1 MSNPPKHSP
10 DQDALRRALFAVKDM
25 RAKLEALEQ
34 AKKEPIAIV
43 GLACRLPG
51 GVRDRRSYWHLLANG
66 IDAVSEIP
74 ADRWD
79 VEAYYD
85 PDPEAPGKMYT
96 RHGSFVS
103 DIDKFDPQFFGIAP
117 REAASMDPQQRM
129 LLEVTW
135 EALENA
141 GYAPDKLAGSAAGV
155 FVGISTNDF
164 AHYLKRDND
173 PSYID
178 PYTGTGGAFCVA
190 AGRLS
195 YLLGLHGPNF
205 AVDTACSSSLV
216 AVHLACESLRS
227 GKSPMAIAAG
237 VNLILI
243 PEPNVYFTRMRAISP
258 DGRCKTFDAAADGYG
273 RGEGCGVIV
282 LKRLAQAV
290 ADGDHIHAVIRGTAI
305 NHDGRSSGLTVPN
318 GQAQQAVIR
327 AALADAGLDPLQVG
341 YVDAH
346 GTGTPLGD
354 PIEMRAL
361 AAALCRSRSSAQPLL
376 VGSAKTNFGHLEA
389 AAGIAGLLKVVLAL
403 QHRQI
408 PPHLHFKNP
417 SPHIPWDEIPV
428 TIPTKL
434 QPWQAQPGERIAGV
448 SSFGFSGT
456 NAHVVLQE
464 WEAVRS
470 GEGEGEPVRVSLE
483 DAARNGLQILTLSA
497 KNDTALR
504 ELAQRYERHLAAPE
518 APSLADVTFTA
529 NTGRAHWAHRLA
541 VTAESAEQLREKLA
555 AFAAGQPAP
564 NVITGVSAEA
574 ATGGPK
580 LAFLFTGQ
588 GAQYPGMGRQLY
600 ETQPVF
606 RATLEKCDELLRP
619 HLEKPLL
626 SVLFSNQSSVV
637 SDQSSLPADHRS
649 LLTDHWLHQT
659 AYTQPALFALEYALA
674 EMWKAWGIKPSV
686 VMGHSVGE
694 YVAACVAGMLSLE
707 DALKLIAA
715 RGRLMQALPPAGA
728 MVAVFTNEFKVAQAL
743 IPFQEQVDI
752 AAINGP
758 QNVVISGEQEAVAA
772 IVKALEA
779 EGIKSKALTVSHA
792 FHSPLM
798 EPMLDAFERIA
809 AEIAFQPPR
818 VPLISNV
825 TGRRL
830 EIESWQAG
838 SAPVAHQSGAFPNP
852 QIYWRRH
859 VREAVRFA
867 ASLHTLQEMG
877 CQVFLELGPNPTLL
891 GMAKACVPANYG
903 TWVPS
908 LRKGQEDWPEI
919 LKNLAT
925 LYVNGVEVNWSALH
939 RERGGR
945 RVPLPTYP
953 FQRERYWIDERRA
966 KAEGPAALAASDIA
980 ASHPLLGAR
989 LPVALA
995 DNVIFAAEIGTRRQS
1010 YLDDHR
1016 VHGVA
1021 VFPATAYLELAQ
1033 AAAAEALGGQACEVA
1048 ELLIQ
1053 APLLLE
1059 EEGSRRVQTVLL
1071 RGEQAE
1077 TPFQIYSFSSE
1088 DNAWSLHAQGRLV
1101 PISSETADAAADTLA
1116 AIRGRCRTELPAAD
1130 FYDNMQHSGVEYG
1143 PQFRGITQLWRGEQE
1158 AIAAVHLPTALAAEA
1173 ETHHL
1178 HPALLDACLQ
1188 VLGACLNQGATATG
1202 ETYLPIRVERFR
1214 LHGKGHGRVWSHAR
1228 LHRQENDSPETL
1240 TGDLF
1245 VYDEAGRLA
1254 AEILGLH
1261 LKRTAAAALQRA
1273 LTDKLPDWLHR
1284 LHWQPQPLS
1293 TAPAAGRGE
1302 AWLLFADRHGFG
1314 AKLLDQLQSRGEH
1327 GTLVFAGACYRR
1339 RDDGHFEID
1348 PARPED
1354 FLRVLQESAGRPW
1367 RGVIYLWGL
1376 ENVVR
1381 PELPVAE
1388 LEAQSAHVCGG
1399 ALFLVQAL
1407 ARLTAAPLPQLWLV
1421 TGGSQP
1427 VGANNAAVAV
1437 VPSALWGLGRTI
1449 AAEHPELRC
1458 KRVDLDPGMAGNL
1471 AAASGDAPVEG
1482 FPNEENV
1489 PLLVQE
1495 LLRDDDEDQIAYR
1508 GNVRHLGR
1516 LVKIDAR
1523 RAKREQPAAQ
1533 TRPAIAPEQ
1542 ALQLLISKRGV
1553 LDHLSYQPVARRQP
1567 GPGEVE
1573 IEVQATGLNF
1583 RDVLNAL
1590 GMYPGDPGPVGGEC
1604 AGLIVA
1610 VGEGVTN
1617 YAIGE
1622 AVIALGAGC
1631 FTTHLTT
1638 RADWIAPKPAAL
1650 SFAEAAAIP
1659 ITFLT
1664 AYYGLHQL
1672 AGIKAG
1678 ERVLIH
1684 AAAGGVG
1691 QAALQ
1696 LAQRA
1701 GAEVF
1706 GTASP
1711 GKWDFLKAQ
1720 GVTHIMNSRTLAF
1733 AEQVLQATQGAG
1745 VDIVLN
1751 SLAHEFIPKS
1761 LAILAP
1767 HGRFLEIGKRGVW
1780 SNEQVAALRRDV
1792 SYWVYDLGVVMLE
1805 DPALLQ
1811 KMYRELL
1818 AGFEA
1823 GTLKPPPVKV
1833 FSREQ
1838 TLDAFRYMAQAKHV
1852 GKVVVEQGAKGKE
1865 QEARGRGQGAIDA
1878 EASYLITGGMGAL
1891 GLKVAEWLVEKGARH
1906 LVLVGRRA
1914 PSAAAAA
1921 VIQKLEAD
1929 GARIMTVA
1937 ADVASAE
1944 EVQRILQKMV
1954 QAGLPP
1960 LRGIFHA
1967 AGVLEDGVLLQQNW
1981 PRFAKVFAPKVS
1993 GAWNLHTAT
2002 LGMALDFFVLFSSTS
2017 ALLGAAGQGNY
2028 AAANAFL
2035 DGLAHYRRALG
2046 LPALSVDWGPWAEV
2060 GMAANLGSKEQQR
2073 LASQGMG
2080 TIAPSQ
2086 GLRILAEL
2094 LGRDEAQIGVLP
2106 VHWRKFLL
2114 QFAAG
2119 KVPPVLRAIAGEMSS
2134 RPAEKAAAPVSTNE
2148 FQQRLEAAQPAE
2160 RPGLMVT
2167 HVRALVAR
2175 VLGLHSLEAIG
2186 LQQPLQELGMDSLM
2200 AVELRNAIGNSV
2212 GRELP
2217 ATLLYDYPTV
2227 KALADYLLEKVF
2239 VFSAAP
2245 APAKAERKAVAADEA
2260 IAIIGLGCRFP
2271 GGADGAASFWQLLHE
2286 AREGVS
2292 EVPAERWNIDAY
2304 YDPNPDA
2311 PGKMY
2316 VRKGGFLR
2324 EVDKFDARFFSITP
2338 REAVSMDPQ
2347 QRLLLEVTWEALEH
2361 AGLVPETI
2369 MGSQTGVFVGIS
2381 GTDYSQ
2387 LLLKR
2392 LDAASIDAYAGTGNA
2407 FSVASGRLSYT
2418 FGLQGPSLAVD
2429 TACSSSLVSVHL
2441 ACNSLRRG
2449 ECDLALAGGVNLIL
2463 TPEATINFSRA
2474 RMLAADG
2481 RCKTFDAA
2489 ADGYVR
2495 GEGCGMIVLKR
2506 LSQAQADGDNIL
2518 AIIRGSAVN
2527 QDGRS
2532 NGLTAPNGPAQE
2544 AVMRAALANAG
2555 VAPHEVQY
2563 LEAHGT
2569 GTSLGDPIE
2578 VRALGNVLREGRD
2591 ADHPLVLG
2599 SVKTNFGHLEAAAGI
2614 AGLIKVVLALQ
2625 HGEIPAHLHFTKL
2638 NPLISLQEIP
2648 AVIPVT
2654 SQSWSRNGGVRLA
2667 GVSSFGFSGTNAHV
2681 ILQEWAAV
2689 RPGEGEAGGVIV
2701 ASPETSAAANDS
2713 HLLTISAKSESA
2725 LRQLA
2730 QRYGIF
2736 LERHREL
2743 SLPDLCQAAARTRTQ
2758 FEYRAAMV
2766 AGNHEQMQPQLAI
2779 LADGKS
2785 APHVITGR
2793 AQEAPRLAFLFTGQG
2808 SQYPGMGRELYET
2821 QPVFRAALEKCDELL
2836 RPHLEKSLLSVLFEQ
2851 QSPVVSEQS
2860 SVSSDQSSVATDH
2873 WLHQTAYTQPALFAL
2888 EYALAELW
2896 KSWGITPAVV
2906 MGHSVG
2912 EYVAACVA
2920 GMLSLA
2926 DGLKLIAARG
2936 RLMQALPH
2944 NGAMVAVFAEEARVA
2959 EAVASAAGQ
2968 VAIAAING
2976 PQNIVI
2982 SGEQEAVAALVS
2994 SFEASG
3000 IKSKALTV
3008 SHAFHSPLMEPM
3020 LEAFAQVVAEIE
3032 FHEAQIPVI
3041 SNLTA
3046 QPLQLDLRPEQPAP
3060 GEDGHPGA
3068 GLPPGVYWRRHLR
3081 EVVRFLPSMQT
3092 LHDLGIK
3099 HFVEIGPAP
3108 VLLGMAAK
3116 CLSEAQAAAA
3126 TWIPSLRKGQPEKA
3140 QMLKSLGQLFVIGC
3154 NVNWQG
3160 LFGDRPRPRLALPTY
3175 PFQRERYWCD
3185 ERKTPAVT
3193 ARPLPAAGGHP
3204 LLGQRL
3210 RSPLLKDPVFESVV
3224 SLAHIPFLDGH
3235 RVYGAVVF
3243 PATAYLEMIIAAAR
3257 QAQLDPP
3264 LLEHLTIHAPLIL
3277 SENEETAL
3285 QVALQAGEAG
3295 GFTFQVFSLPV
3306 AQQNTAE
3313 TWRLHASGSIRRALP
3328 DTAAP
3333 RRALPE
3339 VQAACTTPLA
3349 APEFYRQLQHN
3360 GMQYGRSFLCLEQIL
3375 RGENEALGR
3384 LALPEKLEGEYHL
3397 HPALLDGGLQLLGA
3411 ALAEQAQTSEG
3422 ESFLPVTL
3430 GQYRVFRPGA
3440 VPQWTHARIQTPPAA
3455 GNDSLQGEVQWL
3467 DASGEVIAALGA
3479 LELKRVKRAALA
3491 RLQPQHTAPRLY
3503 ELRWQPQPLSGD
3515 APGQIAGTQWLILAD
3530 RHGAGAA
3537 LAAQLQAQG
3546 ANCELAFL
3554 DAGLAVARNGQWHL
3568 DPSRVEEFE
3577 RLLLGKQCD
3586 GIVHLWSREAGL
3598 APAATPAQVMAAQR
3612 VLCGSAL
3619 HLTQAVLKHNEAGRT
3634 RLWFVTFGAQP
3645 VRDNESLDCTASALW
3660 GFRRALAAEHPELRN
3675 VCVDLDPIPAE
3686 QTQPSAGAESA
3697 ASVMYALSRELA
3709 ANSGED
3715 QVAYR
3720 NGERY
3725 VARLAQSEE
3734 RTEQPVAAS
3743 PGASLPAAE
3752 TAEQLQ
3758 VTMPGI
3764 LDGLRYQPVLRR
3776 PPQPGEVEI
3785 RIHATGLNFRDVLI
3799 VLGMYPGASA
3809 PIGFECAGVITAVG
3823 EGVNEFKP
3831 GDEVIALSSGCF
3843 GTFTTTRAVWV
3854 AAKPTGL
3861 GFVEAA
3867 TIPLV
3872 FLTAYYGLHHLAKI
3886 KAGERVL
3893 IHSAAGGVGVAAVQ
3907 LALRAGAQV
3916 FGTAS
3921 TGKWDFLKSLGV
3933 AQVMNSRTLEFAEQ
3947 VQAATAG
3954 RGVDIVLNSLADDF
3968 IPRSFAVLAANGRFL
3983 EIGKRGIW
3991 SPEQAAQA
3999 RPDVSYWAYDLG
4011 EVMLTQPA
4019 LIQAMYR
4026 ELLAGFRDG
4035 SLKPLPVKTFAPDE
4049 AVAAFRYMAQAKH
4062 IGKVVVE
4069 QGAKGKGQEAKG
4081 KRQEAIEGKASYLV
4095 TGGMGALGLR
4105 VAEWLVEKGARHLVL
4120 VGRRSPTA
4128 EAAAVIKRLEESGAR
4143 VLPLVGDVAL
4153 PGEVQRLLAEMAQ
4166 AGLPPLR
4173 GLIHAAGVLDD
4184 AVISQQSWPRFE
4196 KVMMPKVAGA
4206 WNLHRGT
4213 AHLQLDFFV
4222 LFSSTAAVLG
4232 SPGQSNYAAANAF
4245 LDGLA
4250 HHRRNL
4256 GLPAVSLNWG
4266 PWAEIGM
4273 AANLSNAEQERM
4285 AAQGLNLIAPAQG
4298 LQILE
4303 NMLFSRSSQRLV
4315 LAMDWRLFLQKI
4327 SGGQVPPLL
4336 TLIAQKTGSTSAASE
4351 PELLRRLAE
4360 SAAEEREELLAAH
4373 IHEQIIR
4380 VLGLNP
4386 AETLNGRQSLNEL
4399 GMDSLM
4405 AVELRNALSALVG
4418 RTLPATLLYDHPNLA
4433 ALTNYLGREVLA
4445 LEFKPPDGKQPAAG
4459 GQPAAVVEQI
4469 KQLSEDE
4476 LAASIDAEIAELEN
4490 LLK

>member
-51 GVRDRRSYWHLLANG
+51 GVHDGQSYWHLLANG

-74 ADRWD
+74 PDRWD

-85 PDPEAPGKMYT
+85 PDPDAPGKMYT
-96 RHGSFVS
+96 RYGSFVS

-227 GKSPMAIAAG
+227 GKSSLAIAAG

-243 PEPNVYFTRMRAISP
+243 PEPNIYFTRMRAISP

-341 YVDAH
+341 YIDAH

-361 AAALCRSRSSAQPLL
+361 AAALCRGRSSAQSLI

-464 WEAVRS
+464 WQAARS
-470 GEGEGEPVRVSLE
+470 EERERERVKVSLAN
-483 DAARNGLQILTLSA
+483 AARNELQILTLSA
-497 KNDTALR
+497 KSETALR
-504 ELAQRYERHLAAPE
+504 ELAQRYARYLAAPE
-518 APSLADVTFTA
+518 APPLADVTFTA

-541 VTAESAEQLREKLA
+541 VTAESTEQMREKLA
-555 AFAAGQPAP
+555 AFAAGQPAS
-564 NVITGVSAEA
+564 NVLTGVSAEA

-606 RATLEKCDELLRP
+606 RDALERCDELLRP
-619 HLEKPLL
+619 HLERPLL
-626 SVLFSNQSSVV
+626 SVLFR
-637 SDQSSLPADHRS
+637 DQATLPTDDRS
-649 LLTDHWLHQT
+649 PSPDYWLHQT

-694 YVAACVAGMLSLE
+694 YVAACVAGMLNLE
-707 DALKLIAA
+707 DGLKLIAA
-715 RGRLMQALPPAGA
+715 RGRLMQALPPTGA
-728 MVAVFTNEFKVAQAL
+728 MVAVFTNEFKVAQAIL
-743 IPFQEQVDI
+743 PFQEQVDI

-758 QNVVISGEQEAVAA
+758 QNVVISGEKEAVAA

-798 EPMLDAFERIA
+798 EPMLEAFESVA
-809 AEIAFQPPR
+809 AEIVFQPPR

-830 EIESWQAG
+830 EIQSWQAG
-838 SAPVAHQSGAFPNP
+838 SAPAAHQPGAFANP

-859 VREAVRFA
+859 VRETVRFA
-867 ASLHTLQEMG
+867 ASMHTLQEMG

-925 LYVNGVEVNWSALH
+925 LYVNGVEVNWSAWH

-953 FQRERYWIDERRA
+953 FQRERYWIDERRR
-966 KAEGPAALAASDIA
+966 KAEGAAALTASESA

-995 DNVIFAAEIGTRRQS
+995 ENVIFATEIGIRRQS

-1016 VHGVA
+1016 VHGVV

-1033 AAAAEALGGQACEVA
+1033 AAAAEAMAGQACEV
-1048 ELLIQ
+1048 EEVVIQ

-1059 EEGSRRVQTVLL
+1059 EEAVRRVQTVLL
-1071 RGEQAE
+1071 LGEQAQAS
-1077 TPFQIYSFSSE
+1077 FQIYSFSSE
-1088 DNAWSLHAQGRLV
+1088 NSAWSLHAQGRLV
-1101 PISSETADAAADTLA
+1101 PLSTNPAEAAANTLA
-1116 AIRGRCRTELPAAD
+1116 AIRDRCRTELPPAD
-1130 FYDNMQHSGVEYG
+1130 FYNNMQHSGVEYG

-1158 AIAAVHLPTALAAEA
+1158 AIAAVQVPPALSAEA
-1173 ETHHL
+1173 ETHYF

-1188 VLGACLNQGATATG
+1188 VLGACLNQGAAAAG
-1202 ETYLPIRVERFR
+1202 ETYLPIRIERFR
-1214 LHGKGHGRVWSHAR
+1214 LHGKGHRRVWSHAR
-1228 LHRQENDSPETL
+1228 LHRQESDSPETL

-1245 VYDEAGRLA
+1245 IYDEAGRLA
-1254 AEILGLH
+1254 AEIVGLH
-1261 LKRTAAAALQRA
+1261 LKRTSVTALQRA
-1273 LTDKLPDWLHR
+1273 LIDKLPDWLHR
-1284 LHWQPQPLS
+1284 LHWLPQPLS
-1293 TAPAAGRGE
+1293 AAPAAGRGE
-1302 AWLLFADRHGFG
+1302 AWLLFADRLGFG

-1327 GTLVFAGACYRR
+1327 GVLVFAGECYHR
-1339 RDDGHFEID
+1339 RDEGHYEID

-1354 FLRVLQESAGRPW
+1354 FLRVVQESVGRPW

-1376 ENVVR
+1376 ESVAQ
-1381 PELPVAE
+1381 PEMPVAE
-1388 LEAQSAHVCGG
+1388 LEAQSAYVCGG
-1399 ALFLVQAL
+1399 ALNVAQAL
-1407 ARLTAAPLPQLWLV
+1407 ASLTASPLPHLWLV
-1421 TGGSQP
+1421 TCGGQQ
-1427 VGANNAAVAV
+1427 VGANKTAVAV

-1458 KRVDLDPGMAGNL
+1458 KRVDLDPGMAGGL
-1471 AAASGDAPVEG
+1471 TVADREAPAARFVT
-1482 FPNEENV
+1482 EENV
-1489 PLLVQE
+1489 ALLVHE

-1508 GNVRHLGR
+1508 DSVRHLGR
-1516 LVKIDAR
+1516 LEKIDLR

-1533 TRPAIAPEQ
+1533 TRPAIAPQQ

-1553 LDHLSYQPVARRQP
+1553 LDNLSYQPVSRRQP

-1604 AGLIVA
+1604 AGIIVA

-1617 YAIGE
+1617 CAIGQ
-1622 AVIALGAGC
+1622 AVMALGAGC

-1638 RADWIAPKPAAL
+1638 RADWVAPKPAAL
-1650 SFAEAAAIP
+1650 SFTEAAAIP

-1672 AGIKAG
+1672 AKIKAG
-1678 ERVLIH
+1678 DRVLIH

-1720 GVTHIMNSRTLAF
+1720 GVAHIMNSRTLAF
-1733 AEQVLQATQGAG
+1733 AEEVLQATQGAG

-1751 SLAHEFIPKS
+1751 SLADEFIPKS

-1811 KMYRELL
+1811 KMFRELL
-1818 AGFEA
+1818 AGFET

-1833 FSREQ
+1833 FSHEQ
-1838 TLDAFRYMAQAKHV
+1838 TLNAFRYMAQAKHI
-1852 GKVVVEQGAKGKE
+1852 GKVVVAQGARG
-1865 QEARGRGQGAIDA
+1865 QEPGARGQGQAAIEA
-1878 EASYLITGGMGAL
+1878 QASYLITGGMGAL

-1921 VIQKLEAD
+1921 AIQKLEAD
-1929 GARIMTVA
+1929 GARVVTIA
-1937 ADVASAE
+1937 ADVASAA
-1944 EVQRILQKMV
+1944 EVQRVLQQMS

-1960 LRGIFHA
+1960 LRGLIHA

-1981 PRFAKVFAPKVS
+1981 PRFARVFAPKVS

-2002 LGMALDFFVLFSSTS
+2002 RAMALDFFVLFSSTS

-2046 LPALSVDWGPWAEV
+2046 LPALSVNWGPWAEV

-2073 LASQGMG
+2073 LTSQGMG
-2080 TIAPSQ
+2080 AITPSQ
-2086 GLRILAEL
+2086 GLRILEEL
-2094 LGRDEAQIGVLP
+2094 LGCDEAQIGVLP
-2106 VHWRKFLL
+2106 VQWRKFLA
-2114 QFAAG
+2114 QFAVG
-2119 KVPPVLRAIAGEMSS
+2119 KVPPVLRAIADEMSS
-2134 RPAEKAAAPVSTNE
+2134 RPAEKPAMPDSTTE
-2148 FQQRLEAAQPAE
+2148 FQQRLAAAQPAE
-2160 RPGLMVT
+2160 RRGLMET
-2167 HVRALVAR
+2167 HLRALIGR
-2175 VLGLHSLEAIG
+2175 VLGLHSPEAIG

-2227 KALADYLLEKVF
+2227 KALADFLLEKVF

-2245 APAKAERKAVAADEA
+2245 AAAKAASKAVAADEA

-2271 GGADGAASFWQLLHE
+2271 GGADDAASFWQLLHE

-2292 EVPAERWNIDAY
+2292 EVPAERWNIDEY

-2338 REAVSMDPQ
+2338 REAVTMDPQ

-2361 AGLVPETI
+2361 AGLVPETL

-2392 LDAASIDAYAGTGNA
+2392 LDAASIDAYVGTGNA

-2418 FGLQGPSLAVD
+2418 FGLQGLSLAVD

-2495 GEGCGMIVLKR
+2495 GEGCGIIVLKR

-2544 AVMRAALANAG
+2544 AVIRAALANAG

-2569 GTSLGDPIE
+2569 GTALGDPIE
-2578 VRALGNVLREGRD
+2578 VRALGNVFREGRD

-2599 SVKTNFGHLEAAAGI
+2599 SVKTNLGHLESAAGI

-2638 NPLISLQEIP
+2638 NPLISLEEIP
-2648 AVIPVT
+2648 AVIPVRT
-2654 SQSWSRNGGVRLA
+2654 QSWPRNGGVRLA
-2667 GVSSFGFSGTNAHV
+2667 GVSSFGFSGTNAHI
-2681 ILQEWAAV
+2681 ILQEAPA
-2689 RPGEGEAGGVIV
+2689 
-2701 ASPETSAAANDS
+2701 TSAPPDAAPAADGMQ
-2713 HLLTISAKSESA
+2713 LLTLSAKTEKA
-2725 LRQLA
+2725 LRDLA
-2730 QRYGIF
+2730 RRYVAF
-2736 LERHREL
+2736 LNQPAAPALAEVCYSANTTRSTFAHRLGVVAET
-2743 SLPDLCQAAARTRTQ
+2743 LPALREKLTAFA
-2758 FEYRAAMV
+2758 
-2766 AGNHEQMQPQLAI
+2766 EQKTVREIATGHVKENSQP
-2779 LADGKS
+2779 K
-2785 APHVITGR
+2785 VV
-2793 AQEAPRLAFLFTGQG
+2793 FLFTGQG
-2808 SQYPGMGRELYET
+2808 AQYPAMGRRLYET
-2821 QPVFRAALEKCDELL
+2821 QPVFRAALEKCDALL
-2836 RPHLEKSLLSVLFEQ
+2836 RPHLDKPLLSVLFDDQ
-2851 QSPVVSEQS
+2851 PSGSSDPS
-2860 SVSSDQSSVATDH
+2860 SVDGDP
-2873 WLHQTAYTQPALFAL
+2873 WLHQTAYTQPALFAI

-2896 KSWGITPAVV
+2896 RAWGVRPAAV

-2920 GMLSLA
+2920 GMLSLE
-2926 DGLKLIAARG
+2926 DSLKLIASRG
-2936 RLMQALPH
+2936 RLMQALPR
-2944 NGAMVAVFAEEARVA
+2944 NGEMAAIFAEEERV
-2959 EAVASAAGQ
+2959 VAALSDFRER
-2968 VAIAAING
+2968 VSLAAING
-2976 PQNIVI
+2976 PANVVI
-2982 SGEQEAVAALVS
+2982 SGEAEAVNTVLARLQAEGVQWKKLV
-2994 SFEASG
+2994 
-3000 IKSKALTV
+3000 V
-3008 SHAFHSPLMEPM
+3008 SHAFHSPLMAPM
-3020 LEAFAQVVAEIE
+3020 LDAFEMVVGGLE
-3032 FHEAQIPVI
+3032 FQPAKIPLI

-3046 QPLQLDLRPEQPAP
+3046 KPLQFD
-3060 GEDGHPGA
+3060 DGLTPRR
-3068 GLPPGVYWRRHLR
+3068 YWRQHVR
-3081 EVVRFLPSMQT
+3081 EAVRFADSLRTVHEMGCR
-3092 LHDLGIK
+3092 LFL
-3099 HFVEIGPAP
+3099 EIGPHP
-3108 VLLGMAAK
+3108 TLLSMGSQCLPPEAAV
-3116 CLSEAQAAAA
+3116 
-3126 TWIPSLRKGQPEKA
+3126 WIPSLRRGHDDTQ
-3140 QMLKSLGQLFVIGC
+3140 QILKSLALLFVNGVEI
-3154 NVNWQG
+3154 NWRG
-3160 LFGDRPRPRLALPTY
+3160 FYGEAPRRRVVLPTY
-3175 PFQRERYWCD
+3175 PFQRERYWVAPPS
-3185 ERKTPAVT
+3185 TPA
-3193 ARPLPAAGGHP
+3193 
-3204 LLGQRL
+3204 
-3210 RSPLLKDPVFESVV
+3210 K
-3224 SLAHIPFLDGH
+3224 I
-3235 RVYGAVVF
+3235 
-3243 PATAYLEMIIAAAR
+3243 
-3257 QAQLDPP
+3257 
-3264 LLEHLTIHAPLIL
+3264 
-3277 SENEETAL
+3277 
-3285 QVALQAGEAG
+3285 
-3295 GFTFQVFSLPV
+3295 
-3306 AQQNTAE
+3306 
-3313 TWRLHASGSIRRALP
+3313 
-3328 DTAAP
+3328 
-3333 RRALPE
+3333 
-3339 VQAACTTPLA
+3339 
-3349 APEFYRQLQHN
+3349 
-3360 GMQYGRSFLCLEQIL
+3360 
-3375 RGENEALGR
+3375 
-3384 LALPEKLEGEYHL
+3384 
-3397 HPALLDGGLQLLGA
+3397 
-3411 ALAEQAQTSEG
+3411 
-3422 ESFLPVTL
+3422 
-3430 GQYRVFRPGA
+3430 
-3440 VPQWTHARIQTPPAA
+3440 
-3455 GNDSLQGEVQWL
+3455 
-3467 DASGEVIAALGA
+3467 
-3479 LELKRVKRAALA
+3479 
-3491 RLQPQHTAPRLY
+3491 
-3503 ELRWQPQPLSGD
+3503 
-3515 APGQIAGTQWLILAD
+3515 
-3530 RHGAGAA
+3530 AA
-3537 LAAQLQAQG
+3537 LAASEARPQSDDWLFELAWQPKPLAQQAPPTQPGTWLIFADQGGLGFALQAALEQAG
-3546 ANCELAFL
+3546 ESCLVVLPGEKYERSAAGVFRLASQ
-3554 DAGLAVARNGQWHL
+3554 DVGQYQ
-3568 DPSRVEEFE
+3568 
-3577 RLLLGKQCD
+3577 RLLQEASATAAAPLRAV
-3586 GIVHLWSREAGL
+3586 IHLWSLDEERLIENFSVQLEAG
-3598 APAATPAQVMAAQR
+3598 QQR
-3612 VLCGSAL
+3612 VCGSAL
-3619 HLTQAVLKHNEAGRT
+3619 FLAQSLAKMTAPPRLCLITRGAIAVPAASGPLALTPA
-3634 RLWFVTFGAQP
+3634 
-3645 VRDNESLDCTASALW
+3645 ALW
-3660 GFRRALAAEHPELRN
+3660 GLGRALALEHPELR
-3675 VCVDLDPIPAE
+3675 CLRIDLDPN
-3686 QTQPSAGAESA
+3686 TDSAGSILF
-3697 ASVMYALSRELA
+3697 LSEELRNA
-3709 ANSGED
+3709 DRDD
-3715 QVAYR
+3715 QVAFR
-3720 NGERY
+3720 AGQRY
-3725 VARLAQSEE
+3725 VARLARLEWSAAAAE
-3734 RTEQPVAAS
+3734 RAPSPPPAS
-3743 PGASLPAAE
+3743 PPGTILITGG
-3752 TAEQLQ
+3752 TA
-3758 VTMPGI
+3758 
-3764 LDGLRYQPVLRR
+3764 
-3776 PPQPGEVEI
+3776 
-3785 RIHATGLNFRDVLI
+3785 
-3799 VLGMYPGASA
+3799 
-3809 PIGFECAGVITAVG
+3809 
-3823 EGVNEFKP
+3823 
-3831 GDEVIALSSGCF
+3831 
-3843 GTFTTTRAVWV
+3843 
-3854 AAKPTGL
+3854 GL
-3861 GFVEAA
+3861 G
-3867 TIPLV
+3867 L
-3872 FLTAYYGLHHLAKI
+3872 
-3886 KAGERVL
+3886 
-3893 IHSAAGGVGVAAVQ
+3893 Q
-3907 LALRAGAQV
+3907 LAQWL
-3916 FGTAS
+3916 
-3921 TGKWDFLKSLGV
+3921 
-3933 AQVMNSRTLEFAEQ
+3933 
-3947 VQAATAG
+3947 
-3954 RGVDIVLNSLADDF
+3954 
-3968 IPRSFAVLAANGRFL
+3968 
-3983 EIGKRGIW
+3983 
-3991 SPEQAAQA
+3991 
-3999 RPDVSYWAYDLG
+3999 
-4011 EVMLTQPA
+4011 
-4019 LIQAMYR
+4019 
-4026 ELLAGFRDG
+4026 
-4035 SLKPLPVKTFAPDE
+4035 
-4049 AVAAFRYMAQAKH
+4049 
-4062 IGKVVVE
+4062 VE
-4069 QGAKGKGQEAKG
+4069 QG
-4081 KRQEAIEGKASYLV
+4081 S
-4095 TGGMGALGLR
+4095 
-4105 VAEWLVEKGARHLVL
+4105 RHLVL
-4120 VGRRSPTA
+4120 ISRRPP
-4128 EAAAVIKRLEESGAR
+4128 AAAAAQAIAELQNKGAT
-4143 VLPLVGDVAL
+4143 VLVKQADVANAD
-4153 PGEVQRLLAEMAQ
+4153 QLAEVLAEIPQ
-4166 AGLPPLR
+4166 HLPPLR
-4173 GLIHAAGVLDD
+4173 GVIHAAGVLDD
-4184 AVISQQSWPRFE
+4184 RPLLAQDWPSFA
-4196 KVMMPKVAGA
+4196 KVMAPKISGA
-4206 WNLHRGT
+4206 WNLHVLT
-4213 AHLQLDFFV
+4213 QELPLEFFV
-4222 LFSSTAAVLG
+4222 MFSSAAALLG

-4245 LDGLA
+4245 MDSLA
-4250 HHRRNL
+4250 HHRRGL
-4256 GLPAVSLNWG
+4256 GLPALSINWG
-4266 PWAEIGM
+4266 PWAEVGM
-4273 AANLSNAEQERM
+4273 AATLGETHQNRFAGQGIKPIPLAEGLRLFGRLRAETRAQIAVLPLQWQTLLNNLSAGSE
-4285 AAQGLNLIAPAQG
+4285 
-4298 LQILE
+4298 
-4303 NMLFSRSSQRLV
+4303 
-4315 LAMDWRLFLQKI
+4315 
-4327 SGGQVPPLL
+4327 PPLL
-4336 TLIAQKTGSTSAASE
+4336 ASLLQEMRGQPLNAEAQPQS
-4351 PELLRRLAE
+4351 ELLEKLAKTAAKNRSQVVFAHVLAE
-4360 SAAEEREELLAAH
+4360 AC
-4373 IHEQIIR
+4373 R
-4380 VLGLNP
+4380 VLGVDPREAPDPHQPLH
-4386 AETLNGRQSLNEL
+4386 EL
-4399 GMDSLM
+4399 GLDSLM
-4405 AVELRNALSALVG
+4405 AVELRNALAAAVGQALP
-4418 RTLPATLLYDHPNLA
+4418 TTLLYEYPTIASLAEFLTKQVLAPAGSSGNGVPVAQPGPAGLQEIQSLSPQEVDDALA
-4433 ALTNYLGREVLA
+4433 A
-4445 LEFKPPDGKQPAAG
+4445 
-4459 GQPAAVVEQI
+4459 
-4469 KQLSEDE
+4469 E
-4476 LAASIDAEIAELEN
+4476 LQELER